1 MMPAR
6 ISIKG
11 EFIWYNIW
19 IQHEFDRVYS
29 RQVKKYW
36 RQLFFEDLERAN
48 LTVEDLKQFYI
59 IVNPNWEGHNAD
71 DVEPFRLMLSELGFP
86 MYQFGV
92 LFTCYEDTDSLPYP
106 AECNVHRLIYNAH
119 WHLILRKQNIPWR
132 DLKMDRRLVVLMRR
146 ASESRC
152 TLAKKILDTFN
163 SEDVRITLGTFP
175 DMIPTEWRE
184 MVSPYTYPM
193 YVEDDRASNTDQHAP
208 QHNLFYTAPVQL
220 VVETSNETDRLSWRS
235 IFITEKSYKVFAWHQ
250 FPIWYAVPGTVE
262 KIREQG
268 FDLFEDLIDHSYDA
282 IDDPEIRM
290 DRVVAEAYQ
299 FCKHDGI
306 KLRKRHW
313 DRLEYNAQLVEYIS
327 KTAFTV
333 QKTKAEKIQNE
344 LLELYK
350 SRTSIPTQ

>member
-175 DMIPTEWRE
+175 DTIPMEWQE
-184 MVSPYTYPM
+184 MVSPYPYPIH
-193 YVEDDRASNTDQHAP
+193 VQDDNASNEEQHNP
-208 QHNLFYTAPVQL
+208 THNLFYIAPVQL

-235 IFITEKSYKVFAWHQ
+235 IFVTEKSYKVFAWHQ
-250 FPIWYAVPGTVE
+250 FPIWYAVPGLVE

-268 FDLFEDLIDHSYDA
+268 FDVFDDLIDHSYDNET
-282 IDDPEIRM
+282 DPLVRM
-290 DRVVAEAYQ
+290 DKVVAEASR
-299 FCKHDGI
+299 FCSKQTVA
-306 KLRKRHW
+306 LRQTHW
-313 DRLEYNAQLVEYIS
+313 QRLESNAQLVRKIT
-327 KTAFTV
+327 KTAYTV
-333 QKTKAEKIQNE
+333 QKTKATKLENE
-344 LLELYK
+344 LLQLYK
-350 SRTSIPTQ
+350 SRTSIPT

>member
-11 EFIWYNIW
+11 DFIWYNIW

-92 LFTCYEDTDSLPYP
+92 LFSCYEDTAKLPYP
-106 AECNVHRLIYNAH
+106 AECNTQRLIYIAS
-119 WHLILRKQNIPWR
+119 WHAILKKQNINFE
-132 DLKMDRRLVVLMRR
+132 DLQMDRKLVVLMRR

-152 TLAKKILDTFN
+152 TIAKKILEVFDPA
-163 SEDVRITLGTFP
+163 DIRITLGTFP
-175 DMIPTEWRE
+175 KTIPDEWRRLI
-184 MVSPYTYPM
+184 SPHPYPM
-193 YVEDDRASNTDQHAP
+193 YVADDRSGEAEQYNP
-208 QHNLFYTAPVQL
+208 EHNLFYAAPVQL
-220 VVETSNETDRLSWRS
+220 IVETSNQTDSLSWRN
-235 IFITEKSYKVFAWHQ
+235 IFITEKSYKTFAWYQ
-250 FPIWYAVPGTVE
+250 FPIWYAVPGLVE

-268 FDLFEDLIDHSYDA
+268 FDVFDDIIDHSYDN
-282 IDDPEIRM
+282 DSDPNTRM
-290 DRVVAEAYQ
+290 DKVVAEAHR
-299 FCKHDGI
+299 FSNLDTVA
-306 KLRKRHW
+306 LRHTHW
-313 DRLEYNAQLVEYIS
+313 QRLENNAQLVDNIS

-333 QKTKAEKIQNE
+333 QKQKAKKLEDE
-344 LLELYK
+344 LHQLYK
-350 SRTSIPTQ
+350 SRTSISA